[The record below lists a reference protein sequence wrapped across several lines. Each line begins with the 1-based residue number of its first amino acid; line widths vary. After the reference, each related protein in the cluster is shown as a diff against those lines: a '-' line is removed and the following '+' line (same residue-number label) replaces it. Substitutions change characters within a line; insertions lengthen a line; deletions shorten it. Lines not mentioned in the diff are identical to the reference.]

1 MANPRQPFKRLDNV
15 EYDSDQSSTIST
27 NDDVELTT
35 EDDDNVES
43 ESEWSDSENYTP
55 LTALEHDLIDEDE
68 QDNPA
73 AMSIAFPD
81 GYNAFLKQP
90 RDGISD
96 KEQ

>member
-15 EYDSDQSSTIST
+15 KYDSDQSSTISL

-90 RDGISD
+90 RDGIND